1 MGRFDLLTQLEKKT
15 VPSPPPS
22 KNDSTPIPEHHF
34 TSKPAKKQTSK
45 EVSQQV
51 SEPVNPL
58 TNKEANKQTSLPTNQ
73 FPSKEVKQQ
82 ISKETNQQTTKE
94 KKKYGT
100 YLRED
105 SITAIQ
111 MLGVQ
116 TKQKDHVVLQE
127 IVDFYF
133 ANKK

>member
-22 KNDSTPIPEHHF
+22 KNDGTPIPEHQF
-34 TSKPAKKQTSK
+34 ASKPAKKLTSK
-45 EVSQQV
+45 EAS
-51 SEPVNPL
+51 
-58 TNKEANKQTSLPTNQ
+58 KQASLPTNQ
-73 FPSKEVKQQ
+73 FTSKEVKQQ

-111 MLGVQ
+111 MLAVQ

-133 ANKK
+133 TNKK

>member
-22 KNDSTPIPEHHF
+22 KNDGTPIPEHQF
-34 TSKPAKKQTSK
+34 ASKPAKKQTSK

-58 TNKEANKQTSLPTNQ
+58 TSKEANQQTSLPTNQ

-82 ISKETNQQTTKE
+82 ISKETYSQRSFLLK
-94 KKKYGT
+94 
-100 YLRED
+100 
-105 SITAIQ
+105 
-111 MLGVQ
+111 
-116 TKQKDHVVLQE
+116 
-127 IVDFYF
+127 
-133 ANKK
+133 